1 MERVFEFYEW
11 LINSGS
17 NEQLRNFRAGYIIG
31 ALVVIFLF
39 ILIKILYHWF
49 FCRQKKVHEVR
60 IPGEGGSL
68 FVASGAISDMV
79 KFIGATFDYI
89 EIAKVSLREGK
100 YGIVMDIN
108 VSYDM
113 HGKRFPELANELKT
127 AIRANLEGQLGIDS
141 IKFIDIHDKK
151 ITDTKNSRF

>member
-1 MERVFEFYEW
+1 MIIEFYEW
-11 LINSGS
+11 FIYSGQ
-17 NEQLRNFRAGYIIG
+17 NLHMRNFRVGYIWG
-31 ALVVIFLF
+31 MLVVLVLLIIVKTFHYWLF
-39 ILIKILYHWF
+39 CKRRKIN
-49 FCRQKKVHEVR
+49 EVK

-68 FVASGAISDMV
+68 FVSSGAIGDMV
-79 KFIGATFDYI
+79 KFVGATFDYI
-89 EIAKVSLREGK
+89 DIAKVSLWEGK

-113 HGKRFPELANELKT
+113 HGTRFPELAKELKT
-127 AIRANLEGQLGIDS
+127 AIRSNLEGQLGIDS